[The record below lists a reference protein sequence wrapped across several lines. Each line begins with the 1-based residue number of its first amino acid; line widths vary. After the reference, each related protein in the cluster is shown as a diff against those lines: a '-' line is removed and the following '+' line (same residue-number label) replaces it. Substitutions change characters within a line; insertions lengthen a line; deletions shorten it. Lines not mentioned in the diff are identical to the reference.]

1 MAKILIPT
9 PLRPYTDKQDAVDAS
24 GATVGELLADL
35 TTKHAGLKAH
45 LYNDQG
51 KLRSFV
57 NIYVNDED
65 IRYLQKEQ
73 TSVKSSD
80 TVSIIPSV
88 AGGAPTTADNAAAQ
102 SGSSTQVVSGFS
114 RTLAERELPELT
126 NEEIKRYS
134 RHLIMPEVGVDAQR
148 KLKAARVLC
157 IGAGGL
163 GSPAA
168 MYLTAAGVGTLGIV
182 DFDTVDFSNL
192 QRQILHGTPDVG
204 RSKLASAKDKLN
216 AINPN
221 VNIVLHETALT
232 SQNALEL
239 FGPYDVILDGTD
251 NFPTRYLVNDAC
263 VLLGKPNAYGSI
275 FRFEGQASVFA
286 TKDGP
291 CYRCLYP
298 EPPPPGLVPSCA
310 EGGVLG
316 VLPGMIGI
324 VQATEAI
331 KLITGIGE
339 PLIGRFMIYDA
350 LKMKF
355 RELKLRKDPDCP
367 VCGTHPTVTKLID
380 YDSSAALRRRR
391 RSRLRESRNRD
402 HGGRAQTAPGPRRQA
417 EDRRRPRTQRISD
430 QSDSGSELIPLG
442 TCQNG
447 IEELNK
453 ERRDRRALQDG
464 RAERQSRRF
473 PAFRGV
479 YARAQPQ
486 GRHPRL
492 GRQGRSEPAE
502 ILRVRCK
509 LAS

>member
-35 TTKHAGLKAH
+35 TAKHAGLKAH

-73 TSVKSSD
+73 TSVKTDD

-88 AGGAPTTADNAAAQ
+88 AGGAPASAEAAA
-102 SGSSTQVVSGFS
+102 
-114 RTLAERELPELT
+114 ALPELT

-134 RHLIMPEVGVDAQR
+134 RHLIMPEVGVEAQR
-148 KLKAARVLC
+148 KLKAAKVLC

-163 GSPAA
+163 GSPAT
-168 MYLTAAGVGTLGIV
+168 MYLAAAGVGTLGIV

-192 QRQILHGTPDVG
+192 QRQIVHGTPDVG

-221 VNIVLHETALT
+221 VRIELHETALT
-232 SQNALEL
+232 SANALQL
-239 FGPYDVILDGTD
+239 FAPYDVILDGTD

-286 TKDGP
+286 TKEGP

-380 YDSSAALRRRR
+380 YDQFCGVAPAAPEPVTVNRATEITAVELKQ
-391 RSRLRESRNRD
+391 RLDRGDALKIVDVREPNEYQINRI
-402 HGGRAQTAPGPRRQA
+402 PGSQ
-417 EDRRRPRTQRISD
+417 
-430 QSDSGSELIPLG
+430 LIPLG
-442 TCQNG
+442 D
-447 IEELNK
+447 IPKRYEELNRNDEIVVQCK
-453 ERRDRRALQDG
+453 
-464 RAERQSRRF
+464 S
-473 PAFRGV
+473 GV
-479 YARAQPQ
+479 RSAKAADFLRSVGFTRVLNLKGGILDWVDKVDPSQP
-486 GRHPRL
+486 
-492 GRQGRSEPAE
+492 
-502 ILRVRCK
+502 K
-509 LAS
+509 Y